1 MAQIGLSSRRLAGGS
16 VRWGH
21 VAWRL
26 LGVLVGGCARRPP
39 AEGIACLLP
48 LVGDGRQTGHDL
60 LVKLLRGWRW
70 GGFGGAVIG
79 SRGRWHRPLRGARI
93 GAHAAHGGLAL
104 PRGEDSDR
112 CAAWCWCST
121 GRA

>member
-26 LGVLVGGCARRPP
+26 LGVLVGGCARRST

-60 LVKLLRGWRW
+60 LVNLLRGWRW
-70 GGFGGAVIG
+70 GGFGAAVVG
-79 SRGRWHRPLRGARI
+79 SRGRWHRPLLGARI
-93 GAHAAHGGLAL
+93 GVYAAHAGLAL
-104 PRGEDSDR
+104 PRGEDR
-112 CAAWCWCST
+112 CLCSS